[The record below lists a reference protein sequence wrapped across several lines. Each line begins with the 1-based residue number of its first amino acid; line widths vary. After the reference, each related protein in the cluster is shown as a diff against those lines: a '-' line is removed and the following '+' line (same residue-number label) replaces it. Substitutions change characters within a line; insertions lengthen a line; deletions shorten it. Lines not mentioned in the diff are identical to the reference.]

1 MFYVYKPWSNYNI
14 QAKCPLEWSHI
25 VNSSVFNHICSTKIE
40 NHGVIFLDK
49 DYNLIE
55 ICIDS
60 IGTYNQCFP
69 KIHEIVQRAVE
80 LKAYY
85 IVDFHNHP
93 NEVVKPSNEDRRF
106 FKLLQMK
113 CSEFSPESE
122 CMTANDFIR
131 NDIDPNKMDV
141 NNKMN
146 TLKCLDSII
155 LTYDNIVFAPLEA
168 YSIALN
174 GHFSTEEYDNKLLKL
189 LKKREYKFNCIK
201 AVNRQ
206 LETVGRENKHRIF
219 KPKQKYFPSIADRTM
234 HDIFKDEMVRGRNSY
249 NLTFK

>member
-14 QAKCPLEWSHI
+14 QAKCPLEWAHI
-25 VNSSVFNHICSTKIE
+25 INSSVFNHVCSTKVE

-49 DYNLIE
+49 DYKLIE

-69 KIHEIVQRAVE
+69 RIHDIVQRAVE

-93 NEVVKPSNEDRRF
+93 NGIAKPSNEDMRF

-122 CMTANDFIR
+122 FMTVKDVISSGIDF
-131 NDIDPNKMDV
+131 NKIDV
-141 NNKMN
+141 NNKVN
-146 TLKCLDSII
+146 TLKCIDSII
-155 LTYDNIVFAPLEA
+155 LTHDNIVFAPLQA
-168 YSIALN
+168 CSISQN
-174 GHFSTEEYDNKLLKL
+174 IWFSTEEYDNKLLKL
-189 LKKREYKFNCIK
+189 LKKREYKFNWIK
-201 AVNRQ
+201 AMSKQ

-249 NLTFK
+249 NLDFK